1 MSNYQYEYNLSKQE
15 RYRPM
20 NDNTYNRLSE
30 DMQEIYVKYCLPDDL
45 SGLTMDSVI
54 LSPKNK
60 KKVDEFLIETQ
71 YKKKFMFY
79 GLKPVN
85 RLIASGASGTGKTFL
100 AKCIAASF
108 GYELLAIDIANALS
122 TGVAATAIRDIF
134 SLGNEIGN
142 AIIFLDECDAI
153 ARSREDKSVPEDPN
167 VRRANN
173 AIFQQ
178 LDRMN
183 PDCIFYAATNMFK
196 ELDTAFVS
204 RFNVRMEFDRPPLDN
219 IREALNK
226 FLLSAFT
233 IKEDMD
239 PKLEEV
245 ILWHA
250 RNYIGLSYRNM
261 QTWVE
266 RAEKNAII
274 KGREYIF
281 TSEIFKYFME
291 EMRVEVGFKGDKPYL
306 YQV

>member
-1 MSNYQYEYNLSKQE
+1 
-15 RYRPM
+15 M

-30 DMQEIYVKYCLPDDL
+30 GMQEIYVKYCLPDDL

-71 YKKKFMFY
+71 YKKKFMSY

-122 TGVAATAIRDIF
+122 TGVAATAIKDIF

-183 PDCIFYAATNMFK
+183 PDCIFYAATNMLK

-281 TSEIFKYFME
+281 ISEIFKYFME